1 MERKHAFGCAC
12 HWCGGED
19 GVEPIYEDQA
29 PPSYGNA
36 PASFQEPGNNGLA
49 EFVIDRIKQLTSE
62 VRIQNE
68 ENDKMKLPAA
78 QGGRT
83 GKAIT
88 KLPDAQQSGGGGS
101 YLKAADIAARGTT
114 AITITGNVRESTG
127 QYGAGI
133 DVDVKIGKKQYT
145 FTLKFASGNYP
156 RLLARFGNN
165 PAKWKGKVKVCR
177 AQHLGKD
184 YVQVVD

>member
-1 MERKHAFGCAC
+1 
-12 HWCGGED
+12 
-19 GVEPIYEDQA
+19 
-29 PPSYGNA
+29 
-36 PASFQEPGNNGLA
+36 
-49 EFVIDRIKQLTSE
+49 
-62 VRIQNE
+62 
-68 ENDKMKLPAA
+68 MKLPAA
-78 QGGRT
+78 QGGRS
-83 GKAIT
+83 GKTLT
-88 KLPDAQQSGGGGS
+88 KLPDAQNSGGGGS

-114 AITITGNVRESTG
+114 ALAVIGNVRESTG

-133 DVDVKIGKKQYT
+133 DVDVKIGKKQFT
-145 FTLKFASGNYP
+145 FTVKFASGNYP

>member
-1 MERKHAFGCAC
+1 MAEQRHAFGCPC

-19 GVEPIYEDQA
+19 GVKPVYEDQS
-29 PPSYGNA
+29 PPSYDSGE
-36 PASFQEPGNNGLA
+36 SDVSEVCS
-49 EFVIDRIKQLTSE
+49 FVIGRIKQLANE
-62 VRIQNE
+62 VRIQSE
-68 ENDKMKLPAA
+68 ENNKMKLPAA

-88 KLPDAQQSGGGGS
+88 KLPDAQNSGGGGS

-114 AITITGNVRESTG
+114 ALAVAGNVRESTG

-145 FTLKFASGNYP
+145 FTVKFTSGNYP

-184 YVQVVD
+184 YVQIVD

>member
-1 MERKHAFGCAC
+1 MKRAHAFGCPC
-12 HWCGGED
+12 HWCGGKD
-19 GVEPIYEDQA
+19 GVEPVYEDQA
-29 PPSYGNA
+29 PPSYDAGESDFSTISN
-36 PASFQEPGNNGLA
+36 
-49 EFVIDRIKQLTSE
+49 FVIGRIKQLTSE

-68 ENDKMKLPAA
+68 EQSKMKLPAA

-88 KLPDAQQSGGGGS
+88 KLPDAQQSSGGGS

-114 AITITGNVRESTG
+114 AITVTGNVRESTG

-133 DVDVKIGKKQYT
+133 DIDAQIGKKKYT
-145 FTLKFASGNYP
+145 FTVKFASGNYP
-156 RLLARFGNN
+156 RLLARFGSN

>member
-1 MERKHAFGCAC
+1 MTERKHAFGCPC

-19 GVEPIYEDQA
+19 GVEPVYEDQA
-29 PPSYGNA
+29 PPSYDSGESEVCN
-36 PASFQEPGNNGLA
+36 
-49 EFVIDRIKQLTSE
+49 FVIGRIKQLTQE
-62 VRIQNE
+62 VRNQNE

-133 DVDVKIGKKQYT
+133 DIDVKIGKKQYT
-145 FTLKFASGNYP
+145 FTVKFASGNYP